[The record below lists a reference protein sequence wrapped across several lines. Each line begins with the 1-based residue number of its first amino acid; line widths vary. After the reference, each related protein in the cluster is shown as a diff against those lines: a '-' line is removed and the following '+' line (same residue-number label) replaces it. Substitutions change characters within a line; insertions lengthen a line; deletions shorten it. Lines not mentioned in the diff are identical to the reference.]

1 MKSNS
6 EQVVN
11 SKFKTLDKG
20 LHPPNFSAVA
30 VLESVLWPFNFPYIA
45 LLVFF
50 CRQRAQTCQPAVYTF
65 TEKNMRLLL
74 KRNILSQI
82 LTHSHVCKKKCFH
95 FLYTLI
101 IYRQKLHIFK

>member
-1 MKSNS
+1 M
-6 EQVVN
+6 N

-65 TEKNMRLLL
+65 TEKNIMRLLL
-74 KRNILSQI
+74 KSYILSQI
-82 LTHSHVCKKKCFH
+82 LTHSHVCKKSVSTFYTSYNLQAEITH
-95 FLYTLI
+95 F
-101 IYRQKLHIFK
+101 